1 MSDETIRWKLFP
13 FSLRGR
19 ARHWY
24 DINIRSMEGD
34 WKLLSL
40 SFCQDFFP
48 IYKVVDLRTKIL
60 TFRQGDEESLVEA
73 WECFTYL
80 LISGPDLALQDHVF
94 LQHFFIGLTKKTLNS
109 SLI

>member
-1 MSDETIRWKLFP
+1 
-13 FSLRGR
+13 
-19 ARHWY
+19 
-24 DINIRSMEGD
+24 MEGD

-73 WECFTYL
+73 WERFTYL

-94 LQHFFIGLTKKTLNS
+94 LQHFFIGLTKNTLNS